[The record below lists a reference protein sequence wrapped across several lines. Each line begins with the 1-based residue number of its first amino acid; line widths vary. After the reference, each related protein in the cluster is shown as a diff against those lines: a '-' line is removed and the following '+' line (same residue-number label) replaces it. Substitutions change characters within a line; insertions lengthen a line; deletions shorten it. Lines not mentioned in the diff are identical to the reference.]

1 MIKKIILGI
10 IIIGVI
16 LVLAYNYF
24 EKENPNNI
32 QNINQLTTND
42 MKIIIDSFKN
52 GENIPLKY
60 SCDGDNINP
69 EIKITGIPQE
79 AQSLVL
85 IMDDPDAPMGVFTH
99 WVIFNIPAS
108 STIVINENSVPQNS
122 VLGLNSASQTS
133 YVGPCPP
140 TGTHRYYFKVFALDS
155 LLNLKDGAKREE
167 IEKEMANHIID
178 QTQYLGLYQR

>member
-1 MIKKIILGI
+1 MKNVKIFLIILI
-10 IIIGVI
+10 IIFVI
-16 LVLAYNYF
+16 FLIFFLNNKVNENSEYN
-24 EKENPNNI
+24 ETEVIEN
-32 QNINQLTTND
+32 
-42 MKIIIDSFKN
+42 MKITSPAFKE
-52 GENIPLKY
+52 GGKIPSKY
-60 SCDGDNINP
+60 TCDDANINP
-69 EIKITGIPQE
+69 ELHFEQVPENAK
-79 AQSLVL
+79 SLVL

-122 VLGLNSASQTS
+122 VLGLNSANKTS

-140 TGTHRYYFKVFALDS
+140 SGVHRYYFKVFALDS
-155 LLNLKDGAKREE
+155 LLNLKEGAKREE

>member
-1 MIKKIILGI
+1 MIKKIILAI
-10 IIIGVI
+10 IIIGII

-24 EKENPNNI
+24 GKENQNNSQI
-32 QNINQLTTND
+32 INQLTTSN
-42 MKIIIDSFKN
+42 MKITIDSFKN
-52 GENIPLKY
+52 GENIPAKY

-69 EIKITGIPQE
+69 EIKITEIPQE

-85 IMDDPDAPMGVFTH
+85 IMDDPDAPMGLFTH
-99 WVIFNIPAS
+99 WIVFNIPAS
-108 STIVINENSVPQNS
+108 SNVVINENSVPQNS

-155 LLNLKDGAKREE
+155 LLNLQEGAKREE
-167 IEKEMANHIID
+167 IEREMTSHIID
-178 QTQYLGLYQR
+178 QAQYLGLYQR

>member
-1 MIKKIILGI
+1 MTKKIILGI

-16 LVLAYNYF
+16 LVLTYNYF

-32 QNINQLTTND
+32 QNINQLATTN
-42 MKIIIDSFKN
+42 MKITIDSFKN

-69 EIKITGIPQE
+69 EIKITEIPQE

-108 STIVINENSVPQNS
+108 STIIINENSIPQNS

-178 QTQYLGLYQR
+178 QTQYLGLHQR

>member
-1 MIKKIILGI
+1 MTKKIILGI

-16 LVLAYNYF
+16 LVLTYNYF

-32 QNINQLTTND
+32 QNINQLATTN
-42 MKIIIDSFKN
+42 MKITIDSFKN

-69 EIKITGIPQE
+69 EIKITEIPQE

-108 STIVINENSVPQNS
+108 STIIINENSIPQNS
-122 VLGLNSASQTS
+122 VLGLNSANKTS

-140 TGTHRYYFKVFALDS
+140 AGTHRYYFKVFALDS